1 MVIGNYDLDMKFI
14 ALIFTLSLVPTSTP
28 AQTKKAVIERY
39 LNAIGGIE
47 KLKGINS
54 KIDEGLFVSA
64 KKKNVRT
71 LKGDTLRFIFKHMRP
86 DRIIINFLEPNY
98 SNSSIMCYNGKFF
111 WTKFGE
117 GDVSIQ
123 PAQDGEYFRQTS
135 IIGLW
140 EVLME
145 KNPEIEYLGTGK
157 LEGKEF
163 YTLRVKRPGWF
174 LSSKYFFDKVT
185 GLVFCAMTLESS
197 ITRYTIFKN
206 YREIDGLLFHHLE
219 EVYDNNWQLESQT
232 IFNNIKLNIAIS
244 DNEFNVPD
252 SK

>member
-1 MVIGNYDLDMKFI
+1 MFEKRIVTIVLTLF
-14 ALIFTLSLVPTSTP
+14 LISNSSLC
-28 AQTKKAVIERY
+28 QTKEVIVEKY
-39 LNAIGGIE
+39 LNALGGTE

-64 KKKNVRT
+64 KKKNMLT
-71 LKGDTLRFIFKHMRP
+71 LKGDTLRFIFKHMKP
-86 DRIIINFLEPNY
+86 DRVIINFLEPNY
-98 SNSSIMCYNGKFF
+98 SNSSIMCYNGKLF

-117 GDVSIQ
+117 GDISVQ

-145 KNPEIEYLGTGK
+145 KNPEIEYLGTEK
-157 LEGKEF
+157 LQGKEF
-163 YTLRVKRPGWF
+163 YTLRVKRADWY

-185 GLVFCAMTLESS
+185 GLLFCAITLESS
-197 ITRYTIFKN
+197 VTRYTLFKN
-206 YREIDGLLFHHLE
+206 YKKIDGLYFYHLE
-219 EVYDNNWQLESQT
+219 EVYDSDWQLESQT
-232 IFNNIKLNIAIS
+232 IFNKIEINTTITEG
-244 DNEFNVPD
+244 EFNLPI